1 LEVIDLEKYFEKL
14 RTYIAENPPDF
25 GDGDSVLTLLYE
37 AYAETNRMD
46 DGTIKEDFNEL
57 YRQMNGMELRE
68 MDKIIYPVC
77 KLCRDHERA
86 GFIEGVRLG
95 VRLLHDISES

>member
-1 LEVIDLEKYFEKL
+1 MNDYFERL

-37 AYAETNRMD
+37 AYAESNKMD

-57 YRQMNGMELRE
+57 YRLMNDMELRE

-77 KLCRDHERA
+77 TLCRDHQRS
-86 GFIEGVRLG
+86 GFVEGVKVGIRLKTE
-95 VRLLHDISES
+95 LAEE

>member
-1 LEVIDLEKYFEKL
+1 MKTYFEKL
-14 RTYIAENPPDF
+14 NSYIAKNPPDF

-37 AYAETNRMD
+37 AYAESNKMD

-57 YRQMNGMELRE
+57 YRLMNGMELRE

-77 KLCRDHERA
+77 TLCRDHQRS
-86 GFIEGVRLG
+86 GFVEGIKVGVRL
-95 VRLLHDISES
+95 RAELAEE

>member
-1 LEVIDLEKYFEKL
+1 MKNYFEILK
-14 RTYIAENPPDF
+14 TYIAENPPDF

-37 AYAETNRMD
+37 AYAESNRMD

-68 MDKIIYPVC
+68 MDRIICPVC
-77 KLCRDHERA
+77 TLCRDHGKAR
-86 GFIEGVRLG
+86 
-95 VRLLHDISES
+95 S

>member
-1 LEVIDLEKYFEKL
+1 MKTYFEKL

-25 GDGDSVLTLLYE
+25 GDGKSVLTLLYE
-37 AYAETNRMD
+37 AYADSNNMD
-46 DGTIKEDFNEL
+46 DGTITEDFNEL

-77 KLCRDHERA
+77 TLCRDHQRS
-86 GFIEGVRLG
+86 GFVEGINVGIQLQTE
-95 VRLLHDISES
+95 LTEK